1 MTAVVTAVAAVG
13 LSAATQSTR
22 IVQDANARFAIT
34 LPVTWDVQSP
44 SGQLALKATG
54 PKVGQGLPDSVDIV
68 ARSLPAGVTDAQTCE
83 EEAAWIT
90 QHLAHINTTTWHT
103 GPAMI
108 AGLPAYSRTYAWRTA
123 AGENRWSLRVCLVRN
138 GDGFVLTGT
147 TANASGLRARA
158 GALRQ
163 IINSF
168 RFLRAPADVARR
180 LRADRNMRQ
189 ISSTVVASSGA
200 LSSR

>member
-1 MTAVVTAVAAVG
+1 MVVVAAVG
-13 LSAATQSTR
+13 LSAATEPKR
-22 IVQDANARFAIT
+22 VVQDAGARFAIT
-34 LPVTWDVQSP
+34 LPVTWDVRSP
-44 SGQLALKATG
+44 SGQMALQVTG
-54 PKVGQGLPDSVDIV
+54 PKQGQRLPDSVDIV
-68 ARSLPAGVTDAQTCE
+68 ARTLPAGVTNAQTCD

-90 QHLAHINTTTWHT
+90 QHLAHINVTTWRT
-103 GPAMI
+103 GPTII
-108 AGLPAYSRTYAWRTA
+108 AGLPAYFHTYAWQTA

-147 TANASGLRARA
+147 TANAPGLQVRA
-158 GALRQ
+158 GVLRQ

-168 RFLRAPADVARR
+168 RFVRAPAGTARR

-189 ISSTVVASSGA
+189 SSSTVVASSGA